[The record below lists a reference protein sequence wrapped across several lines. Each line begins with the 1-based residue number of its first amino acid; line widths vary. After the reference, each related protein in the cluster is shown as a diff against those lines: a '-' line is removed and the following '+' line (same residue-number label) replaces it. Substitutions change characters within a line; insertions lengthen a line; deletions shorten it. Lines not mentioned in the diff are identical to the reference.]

1 MLGQTSYVCSSSG
14 TCKEVAA
21 SPGQPLFS
29 NLSACNE
36 ICNPLQPAV
45 SYACSPGLGCHLM
58 HSAPDAANG
67 LYSTMESCSATCKT
81 PSQPA
86 ISYGCSPG
94 LGCHLMQ
101 STPDPANGLYSN
113 MENCLAT
120 CKTPSPG
127 GQNLKCSVTCALPTN

>member
-58 HSAPDAANG
+58 
-67 LYSTMESCSATCKT
+67 
-81 PSQPA
+81 
-86 ISYGCSPG
+86 
-94 LGCHLMQ
+94 Q